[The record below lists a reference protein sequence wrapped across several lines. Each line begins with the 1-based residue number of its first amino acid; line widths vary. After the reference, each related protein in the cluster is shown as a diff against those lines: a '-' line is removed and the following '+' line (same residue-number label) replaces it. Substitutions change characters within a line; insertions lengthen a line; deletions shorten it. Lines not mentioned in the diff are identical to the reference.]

1 MPQGPVFLER
11 RNYKA
16 RRVIDAAHVLP
27 LLGIFLWSEPFLW
40 QSIEEPSILISS
52 AGLYVFGVWLLLI
65 ISQFVL
71 SWKLR
76 HLPEDVQ
83 RSIDVSGSDKAEL

>member
-16 RRVIDAAHVLP
+16 RRGIDAAHILP
-27 LLGIFLWSEPFLW
+27 LLGIFLWSVPFLW
-40 QSIEEPSILISS
+40 QSIEKPSILISS
-52 AGLYVFGVWLLLI
+52 ASLYVFGVWLLLI
-65 ISQFVL
+65 VSQFVL

>member
-1 MPQGPVFLER
+1 
-11 RNYKA
+11 
-16 RRVIDAAHVLP
+16 
-27 LLGIFLWSEPFLW
+27 
-40 QSIEEPSILISS
+40 LI
-52 AGLYVFGVWLLLI
+52 V
-65 ISQFVL
+65 SQFVL